1 MEILGVLLGVAL
13 LLGLGV
19 VVLVVIGLVKA
30 ARAVGEKVER
40 QEAKARRAVENVTL
54 KAKSYT
60 QTGPQ
65 GQISAVRLGLRT
77 SLDGTR
83 RVLEGAVG
91 QDGQLGE
98 ALALLG
104 RLDAHAAELDGEL
117 RMLEREPDAGRVAA
131 KLPEL
136 RERADRITHSAETM
150 RWAAQDR
157 MHRFAADELGRLSRE
172 CEDEAGALRH
182 WDTVSGGSGAGTA
195 TAPGASG
202 TASAAAPGASATAT
216 ASGDSAGAGAGA
228 GAGAAREAGGA
239 RRGLTDGRGGRP
251 SAEEL
256 LGLADPVAKLAQ
268 RLRKPTTGPSA
279 G

>member
-1 MEILGVLLGVAL
+1 MLLGIAL

-136 RERADRITHSAETM
+136 RERAERITHSAETM

-182 WDTVSGGSGAGTA
+182 WDTGPGASGAASASGGSGAGV
-195 TAPGASG
+195 GA
-202 TASAAAPGASATAT
+202 
-216 ASGDSAGAGAGA
+216 AGAGAGA
-228 GAGAAREAGGA
+228 GEGAAAARDAGDA

-256 LGLADPVAKLAQ
+256 LGLTDPVTKLAQ

>member
-1 MEILGVLLGVAL
+1 MEILGVLLGLAL

-19 VVLVVIGLVKA
+19 VVLVVIGLIKA
-30 ARAVGEKVER
+30 ARTVGEKMER

-54 KAKSYT
+54 KAKTYT

-65 GQISAVRLGLRT
+65 GQISAVRLRLRT

-83 RVLEGAVG
+83 QVLQGAVG

-98 ALALLG
+98 SLALLA

-136 RERADRITHSAETM
+136 RERAERITHSAETM

-157 MHRFAADELGRLSRE
+157 MHRFAEDELGRLSQE

-182 WDTVSGGSGAGTA
+182 WD
-195 TAPGASG
+195 
-202 TASAAAPGASATAT
+202 AAPGAGGGAGG
-216 ASGDSAGAGAGA
+216 ASGASGSAGASAGA
-228 GAGAAREAGGA
+228 SGASAASAGASGASGASAGGA
-239 RRGLTDGRGGRP
+239 RPGLTDGRGGRP
-251 SAEEL
+251 SAEDL
-256 LGLADPVAKLAQ
+256 LGLSDPMAKLAQ
-268 RLRKPTTGPSA
+268 RLRKPSSGPSA

>member
-117 RMLEREPDAGRVAA
+117 RMLEREPDVLRVAA

-136 RERADRITHSAETM
+136 RERAERITHSAETM

-157 MHRFAADELGRLSRE
+157 MHQFAADELGRLSRE

-182 WDTVSGGSGAGTA
+182 WDTGA
-195 TAPGASG
+195 GASG
-202 TASAAAPGASATAT
+202 SDASAGASA
-216 ASGDSAGAGAGA
+216 SGAAAGTS
-228 GAGAAREAGGA
+228 GAAREAGGA
-239 RRGLTDGRGGRP
+239 RHGLTDGRGGRP
-251 SAEEL
+251 SAEEI
-256 LGLADPVAKLAQ
+256 LGLTDPVTRMAQ

>member
-19 VVLVVIGLVKA
+19 VVLVVIGLIKA

-83 RVLEGAVG
+83 RVLEGSVG

-136 RERADRITHSAETM
+136 RERAERITHSAETM

-182 WDTVSGGSGAGTA
+182 WDSVPGAAGAGASASASASGDSGGSGAGV
-195 TAPGASG
+195 GA
-202 TASAAAPGASATAT
+202 
-216 ASGDSAGAGAGA
+216 AGAGTAGA
-228 GAGAAREAGGA
+228 GTAGAGTAGAAREAGGA

>member
-98 ALALLG
+98 ALALLD

-136 RERADRITHSAETM
+136 RERAERITHSAETM

-182 WDTVSGGSGAGTA
+182 WDAVPG
-195 TAPGASG
+195 APGAPG
-202 TASAAAPGASATAT
+202 DAADLGGP
-216 ASGDSAGAGAGA
+216 GAGAGA
-228 GAGAAREAGGA
+228 GPGAGAEGAGAAAGAARGAGGA
-239 RRGLTDGRGGRP
+239 RRGLTDGRAGRP

-256 LGLADPVAKLAQ
+256 LGLTDPVAKLAQ
-268 RLRKPTTGPSA
+268 RLRKPTTGPTA

>member
-19 VVLVVIGLVKA
+19 VVLVVIGLIKA

-83 RVLEGAVG
+83 RVLEGSVG

-136 RERADRITHSAETM
+136 RERAERITHSAETM

-182 WDTVSGGSGAGTA
+182 WDTVPGASGAGAAASASGDPGGSGAGV
-195 TAPGASG
+195 GA
-202 TASAAAPGASATAT
+202 
-216 ASGDSAGAGAGA
+216 AGAGT
-228 GAGAAREAGGA
+228 AGAAREAGGT
-239 RRGLTDGRGGRP
+239 RRGLTDGRAGRP

>member
-19 VVLVVIGLVKA
+19 VVLVVIGLIKA

-83 RVLEGAVG
+83 RVLEGSVG

-136 RERADRITHSAETM
+136 RERAERITHSAETM

-182 WDTVSGGSGAGTA
+182 WDSVPGAAGAGASASASASGDSGGSGAGV
-195 TAPGASG
+195 GA
-202 TASAAAPGASATAT
+202 
-216 ASGDSAGAGAGA
+216 AGAGT
-228 GAGAAREAGGA
+228 AGAARETGGT

>member
-19 VVLVVIGLVKA
+19 VVLVVIGLIKA

-83 RVLEGAVG
+83 RVLEGSVG

-104 RLDAHAAELDGEL
+104 RLDAHATELDGEL

-136 RERADRITHSAETM
+136 RERAERITHSAETM

-182 WDTVSGGSGAGTA
+182 WDSVPGAAGAGASASASGDSGGSGAGV
-195 TAPGASG
+195 GA
-202 TASAAAPGASATAT
+202 
-216 ASGDSAGAGAGA
+216 AGAGT
-228 GAGAAREAGGA
+228 AGAARETGGT

>member
-1 MEILGVLLGVAL
+1 MLLGIAL

-83 RVLEGAVG
+83 RVLESAVG

-136 RERADRITHSAETM
+136 RERAERITHSAETM

-182 WDTVSGGSGAGTA
+182 WDTGPGASGAASASGGSGAGV
-195 TAPGASG
+195 GA
-202 TASAAAPGASATAT
+202 
-216 ASGDSAGAGAGA
+216 AGAGAGE
-228 GAGAAREAGGA
+228 GEGAAREAGGA

-256 LGLADPVAKLAQ
+256 LGLTDPVTKLAQ

>member
-136 RERADRITHSAETM
+136 RERAERITHSAETM

-182 WDTVSGGSGAGTA
+182 WDTVSGASGAGTA
-195 TAPGASG
+195 AGASGTGTAARASG
-202 TASAAAPGASATAT
+202 TASAA
-216 ASGDSAGAGAGA
+216 GDSAGAGG
-228 GAGAAREAGGA
+228 GAGAAREAAGA